1 MPAIRPAIHADL
13 PAIVGI
19 YNASIPVRQAT
30 ADLQPVTVAE
40 REAWFA
46 AHGGTRPLYV
56 LENEAGEVCGWGS
69 FSDYYPRRAYHISA
83 EISIYISP
91 QAQGAGHGRRILEHM
106 LAQAPDLGIRNVL
119 AVIFAHNA
127 ASLALFGRYG
137 FAEWGRLPQVC
148 DLETRLA
155 DIVILGKALS
165 PA

>member
-1 MPAIRPAIHADL
+1 M
-13 PAIVGI
+13 
-19 YNASIPVRQAT
+19 S
-30 ADLQPVTVAE
+30 VAE

-56 LENEAGEVCGWGS
+56 LENAAGKVCAWGS

-83 EISIYISP
+83 EISIYVCP
-91 QAQGAGHGRRILEHM
+91 AEQGAGHGRRLLEHM
-106 LAQAPDLGIRNVL
+106 LAQAPGLGIRNVL
-119 AVIFAHNA
+119 AVVFAHNA

-137 FAEWGRLPQVC
+137 FAEGGRLPQVC

-155 DIVILGKALS
+155 DIVILGKALP